1 MRTEWLLRF
10 DRWIG
15 GALLQFCVRW
25 RPRRLPEAVRT
36 ILVFKFMGG
45 GSIAVAG
52 PLLLALKR
60 RFPDAALV
68 LVCTP
73 QVAVHASLLGL
84 FDRIDVVGDGGFLR
98 LGFSLLGT
106 LLRCRRMRAELLVN
120 LEVYS
125 RVSVFCAMV
134 AGGGF
139 RAGFH
144 LPEERSVRRCYDC
157 SLPFPRSAPV
167 FERYNALAA
176 ALGGVL
182 PVPGELRRRVTEL
195 LSPGEPERELLV
207 VAPFC
212 SELSFLRRWEEDSWS
227 VFLERFLRAYPGWR
241 VLVVGG
247 PKDAEDAERIIG
259 KLPEELS
266 GRIRSGCGEL
276 PLRESV
282 RAIARST
289 LFIGI
294 DSAPLHWARLTG
306 TRTLSIWGATA
317 SELLLR
323 PAPWLMES
331 ILQMRAACSPCV
343 HAAGGSICSVR
354 AACMAQVDPETV
366 FGEAALLL
374 ERKQPGVRRVE
385 RPFQKEEK

>member
-1 MRTEWLLRF
+1 
-10 DRWIG
+10 
-15 GALLQFCVRW
+15 
-25 RPRRLPEAVRT
+25 
-36 ILVFKFMGG
+36 MGG

-139 RAGFH
+139 RTGFH

-167 FERYNALAA
+167 FERYKRWPRLWAGCCRFRGNCGA
-176 ALGGVL
+176 GSRSCC
-182 PVPGELRRRVTEL
+182 RRGSRNGSCWW
-195 LSPGEPERELLV
+195 SPP
-207 VAPFC
+207 
-212 SELSFLRRWEEDSWS
+212 
-227 VFLERFLRAYPGWR
+227 
-241 VLVVGG
+241 
-247 PKDAEDAERIIG
+247 
-259 KLPEELS
+259 
-266 GRIRSGCGEL
+266 
-276 PLRESV
+276 
-282 RAIARST
+282 
-289 LFIGI
+289 
-294 DSAPLHWARLTG
+294 SA
-306 TRTLSIWGATA
+306 
-317 SELLLR
+317 
-323 PAPWLMES
+323 
-331 ILQMRAACSPCV
+331 V
-343 HAAGGSICSVR
+343 N
-354 AACMAQVDPETV
+354 
-366 FGEAALLL
+366 
-374 ERKQPGVRRVE
+374 
-385 RPFQKEEK
+385 